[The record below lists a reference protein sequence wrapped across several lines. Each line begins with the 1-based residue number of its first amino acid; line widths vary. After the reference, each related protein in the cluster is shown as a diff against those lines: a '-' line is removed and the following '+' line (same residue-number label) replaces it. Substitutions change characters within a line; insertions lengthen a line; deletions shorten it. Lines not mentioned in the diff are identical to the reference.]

1 MQTKA
6 LAHSAAKPDGAP
18 QLYSEHITNVVDGAR
33 SYAQEASIFAHDQA
47 TGAMLVRA
55 VADAATFHDLG
66 KLDPENQKV
75 LRGSRKR
82 AMPWDHIDA
91 GVAHLMAH
99 GAGSAAWAVRG
110 HHAPGLP
117 SKAEHFSCLG
127 RNPDQVRQLRGRRND
142 GDTFD
147 SHTAQ
152 IERTNAN
159 LATMLSHHDI
169 DLSHVQPMAGKTSH
183 GFTLRLA
190 LSCLVDSDHTDSAIF
205 DTGVVPPVAP
215 APRWAE
221 RLAAL
226 DSYVGT
232 LKAGTGARGEDR
244 AAFYA
249 ACRNRPPDAAM
260 IACEGSVGIGKTTA
274 VTAYLLRRA
283 EATKARRLF
292 VVAPYTA
299 ILSQTAKALRDA
311 LVLNDER
318 HMPEMIVAEHHHR
331 ADFGDIASRDLAT
344 RWAAPIVLTTAVQ
357 FFETLAANSPAT
369 LRKLHALPGSVVFLD
384 EAHAAMPTHLWPQN
398 WRWLKTLAEDWSCSF
413 VFASGSLSRFW
424 ENPDIAGE
432 SGVKL
437 PDIAPRELAKR
448 LNVAEGSRVAY
459 RTLGRL
465 NGPDGIAE
473 AVLAEPGPRLLIMN
487 TVQSAAV
494 MAQHMRLASHD
505 VLHISTALCPTDR
518 EAVLDRIK
526 LRLADT
532 TDRDW
537 TLVATSLV
545 EAGVDLSFRSAFR
558 ERFSAASLIQVGGRT
573 NRHTELDEPAL
584 VQDFFFDSDTLLKR
598 HPAAK
603 NPGQVLRDLFAE
615 GCMTGTFDPA
625 DLVTMAMRRE
635 LREGAARLGKSLLD
649 AEAANDY
656 PTVAKLGRV
665 IDSDTRLVVVDAQI
679 RQRLAAF
686 DPVKSHELLAASVQ
700 IWSFALQSF
709 GLEEIRGRPD
719 IYWWPHPYDGQFL
732 GYMKGALPLLTG
744 EAFIL

>member
-1 MQTKA
+1 MKARA
-6 LAHSAAKPDGAP
+6 LAHSAVKQGGLP
-18 QLYSEHITNVVDGAR
+18 QYYSEHIANVVERAR
-33 SYAQEASIFAHDQA
+33 CYAQEAANFARDMA
-47 TGAMLVRA
+47 TGKMFVKT
-55 VADAATFHDLG
+55 VTDAATFHDLG
-66 KLDPENQKV
+66 KLDPANQTV
-75 LRGSRKR
+75 LHGSRKG

-99 GAGSAAWAVRG
+99 GAGSAAWAVRA

-117 SKAEHFSCLG
+117 SKAEHFSRAG

-142 GDTFD
+142 DD
-147 SHTAQ
+147 ISDRHAAQ
-152 IERTNAN
+152 IERTDAHLAN
-159 LATMLSHHDI
+159 MVAWHDFE
-169 DLSHVQPMAGKTSH
+169 LGHAQPMAGKTSH

-205 DTGVVPPVAP
+205 DTGVIPPDAP

-226 DSYVGT
+226 DSYVET

-244 AAFYA
+244 AAFYE
-249 ACRNRPPDAAM
+249 ACRHRAPDAAM
-260 IACEGSVGIGKTTA
+260 IACEGPVGIGKTTA
-274 VTAYLLRRA
+274 VAAYLLRRA
-283 EATKARRLF
+283 IATGARRLF

-299 ILSQTAKALRDA
+299 ILSQTAKTLRGA
-311 LVLNDER
+311 LVLDDEC
-318 HMPEMIVAEHHHR
+318 HMPEAIVAEHHHR
-331 ADFGDIASRDLAT
+331 AEFGDIASRDLAL

-357 FFETLAANSPAT
+357 FFETLATNNPAA
-369 LRKLHALPGSVVFLD
+369 LRKLHGLPGSVVFLD

-398 WRWLKTLAEDWSCSF
+398 WRWLKNLAEDWSCSF
-413 VFASGSLSRFW
+413 VFASGSLARFW
-424 ENPDIAGE
+424 ENPDIASE
-432 SGVKL
+432 SGVRL
-437 PDIAPRELAKR
+437 PDIAPRELAER
-448 LNVAEGSRVAY
+448 LNAAEGSRVAY
-459 RTLGRL
+459 GTLGRL

-494 MAQHMRLASHD
+494 MARHMRLTSQD

-518 EAVLDRIK
+518 ETVLERIR
-526 LRLADT
+526 LRLADRA
-532 TDRDW
+532 DRDW

-573 NRHTELDEPAL
+573 NRHAELGAPAL
-584 VQDFFFDSDTLLKR
+584 VQDFFFDSDALLKR
-598 HPAAK
+598 HPAAAI
-603 NPGQVLRDLFAE
+603 PGQVLRDLFAE
-615 GCMTGTFDPA
+615 GCLAGAFDPA
-625 DLVTMAMRRE
+625 ALVTMAMRRE
-635 LREGAARLGKSLLD
+635 LRGGAAQLGKSLLD

-656 PTVAKLGRV
+656 PAVAKLGRV
-665 IDSDTRLVVVDAQI
+665 IDSDTRLVVVDVCL

-686 DPVKSHELLAASVQ
+686 EPVKLHDLLAGSIQ
-700 IWSFALQSF
+700 IWSSSLPNF
-709 GLEEIRGRPD
+709 GLEIIPGRPG

-744 EAFIL
+744 EAFVL